1 MSASRRVDAQIVVHS
16 QNGIQLRNQKKNRA
30 HTGRHGRVLRT
41 VAEPKRPETQKVGPV
56 GPRCCRSQRTA
67 KSISDDR
74 DDQTGY
80 FSQQN
85 TKQVTFWLQVLTSKG
100 HEVTSGV
107 STF

>member
-1 MSASRRVDAQIVVHS
+1 MEYNSTIKRRTADTKDNTACPKNSGRAREARDTEGWALWDRTATEASK
-16 QNGIQLRNQKKNRA
+16 L
-30 HTGRHGRVLRT
+30 
-41 VAEPKRPETQKVGPV
+41 
-56 GPRCCRSQRTA
+56 A

-85 TKQVTFWLQVLTSKG
+85 TKQVTFSLQVLTSKG